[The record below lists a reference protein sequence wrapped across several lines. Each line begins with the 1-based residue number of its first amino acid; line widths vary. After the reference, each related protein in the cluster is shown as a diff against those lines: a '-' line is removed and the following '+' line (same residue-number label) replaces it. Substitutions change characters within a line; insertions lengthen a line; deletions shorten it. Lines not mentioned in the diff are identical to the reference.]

1 MVAADVPDRGRLF
14 YLVDDALEFVPEVQE
29 FLDWKAATQRAPAT
43 LKGYCYRLSWY
54 YRFLDQQGLG
64 VRDVA
69 PADVTEFVLWLC
81 NPPRSAGTA
90 ASVYQPRPLGAKSV
104 NLILQTVAAL
114 YRFLVRRGA
123 LAESP
128 VRFVDVPRGRWLTE
142 RDLLAHTWTGG
153 RARSVQRMELKL
165 KEPKRLPQTVSARD
179 FGVFVDRVHVARRP
193 EDDPAGFRDRLIC
206 LVLKESGLRS
216 GELLGLHVGDLDFGR
231 GGLHVR
237 FRPANENGA
246 RAKAG
251 YGRDRFVHLTPDVL
265 GLLDVY
271 LSEVWVRVP
280 PRTAHLWVV
289 MRKDART
296 RDGVATVGTALT
308 PAAVGKMFQY
318 YSRMSG
324 VTIHP
329 HMLRH
334 THATDLV
341 RSYLQAGQT
350 VDWKYIQERLGHAS
364 VVTTMEIYTHLG
376 DDDRKEAYDAYLRRR
391 DAARTRRRGQPSRP
405 DADEA

>member
-231 GGLHVR
+231 GGLQVR